1 MIHFD
6 FMVLDHVSKE
16 GIWFKSTTSCKQYVF
31 WWNPIKLIKG
41 WIFRGIHIGC
51 FPLHKNHIKL

>member
-1 MIHFD
+1 MLGTYIAITVTLIALLATY
-6 FMVLDHVSKE
+6 VLSMKY
-16 GIWFKSTTSCKQYVF
+16 IK
-31 WWNPIKLIKG
+31 PIIKLIKG